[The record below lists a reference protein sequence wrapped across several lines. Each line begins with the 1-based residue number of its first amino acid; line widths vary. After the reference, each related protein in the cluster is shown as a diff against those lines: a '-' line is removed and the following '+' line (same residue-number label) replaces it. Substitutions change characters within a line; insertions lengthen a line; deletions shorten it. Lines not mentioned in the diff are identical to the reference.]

1 MLNDRPHEP
10 LPLLLPAW
18 RPPCCWRPPKPVR
31 GRQSEAPQPY
41 RRVRR
46 MRAAS
51 EAARDWLMPYSS
63 LRRTAMLWGMLLL
76 AGRAA
81 HAKRENIVL

>member
-1 MLNDRPHEP
+1 
-10 LPLLLPAW
+10 
-18 RPPCCWRPPKPVR
+18 
-31 GRQSEAPQPY
+31 
-41 RRVRR
+41 

-51 EAARDWLMPYSS
+51 EAARDWPSLMPYSS